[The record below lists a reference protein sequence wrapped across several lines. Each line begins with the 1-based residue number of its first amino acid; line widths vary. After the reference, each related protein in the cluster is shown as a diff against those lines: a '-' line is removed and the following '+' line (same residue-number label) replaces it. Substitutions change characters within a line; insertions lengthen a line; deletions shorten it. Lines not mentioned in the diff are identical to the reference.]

1 MRRVHLRGH
10 ENILKRVLLQAGAF
24 NVDSRYMLWNMAELD
39 GAVNLLEESPSRL
52 KYRRVPHLRSNLLL
66 PFPRSRRGDN
76 LGGPFF
82 QRPKA
87 YR

>member
-1 MRRVHLRGH
+1 MRRVDLRGH

-24 NVDSRYMLWNMAELD
+24 NVDSRYMLWNMAVD
-39 GAVNLLEESPSRL
+39 GAVNLLEEMSLAPQVSARATSPL
-52 KYRRVPHLRSNLLL
+52 KLLL
-66 PFPRSRRGDN
+66 PFPRTDGEIIR
-76 LGGPFF
+76 GPFF